1 MKKLTAILAA
11 MLTACCLTISV
22 SAAEFTPSV
31 QGKEAP
37 DVETVQTES
46 GEEAV
51 ALIYDES
58 GAEVQGVTDTQLTI
72 TPVAQ
77 ADEAPAEVADALQAA
92 YEQVQAAGTLTD
104 LVPEIEAVVNEIEG
118 LEVENLVVRDL
129 FDVSVDEETKALLD
143 SGNSITITFQL
154 GIGADDHVFCL
165 HNYEGDQ
172 WELIDQERTVNNGNG
187 TVTVTFDSLS
197 PVAFVV
203 ENTDNA
209 VPAGASA
216 ASGQEET
223 SGSAEASEGTV
234 PAEET
239 GVQNGVSPMA
249 WIGLGAAVVIA
260 GGAVVLLKVKKK

>member
-1 MKKLTAILAA
+1 MDWL
-11 MLTACCLTISV
+11 
-22 SAAEFTPSV
+22 
-31 QGKEAP
+31 
-37 DVETVQTES
+37 
-46 GEEAV
+46 
-51 ALIYDES
+51 
-58 GAEVQGVTDTQLTI
+58 
-72 TPVAQ
+72 
-77 ADEAPAEVADALQAA
+77 
-92 YEQVQAAGTLTD
+92 
-104 LVPEIEAVVNEIEG
+104 
-118 LEVENLVVRDL
+118 
-129 FDVSVDEETKALLD
+129 
-143 SGNSITITFQL
+143 TFQL

-203 ENTDNA
+203 EKTEGA
-209 VPAGASA
+209 VPAG
-216 ASGQEET
+216 GQEET